1 MNREI
6 KFRGKRIDNGEWVYG
21 YIVKSVNDRCYIIGY
36 ATEDAVNTR
45 NEIDFMYNEVDH
57 KTVGQCTGYK
67 DKNKKEIYAEMSN
80 KIEDIKAA
88 VSGYKIS
95 DDVKNE
101 LLTMLNELDELRPKL
116 KSDLDTLK
124 IELAERLIE
133 IYNEH
138 GSDVINNEDETDP
151 ELATIYFKIKGL
163 TKEKEQVK

>member
-67 DKNKKEIYAEMSN
+67 DKNRKEIYEG
-80 KIEDIKAA
+80 DIIKFDTNYIRAILFNDGCFRLKDTPYQNNYN
-88 VSGYKIS
+88 SGIIIGNIYET
-95 DDVKNE
+95 E
-101 LLTMLNELDELRPKL
+101 L
-116 KSDLDTLK
+116 
-124 IELAERLIE
+124 
-133 IYNEH
+133 
-138 GSDVINNEDETDP
+138 
-151 ELATIYFKIKGL
+151 IKGD
-163 TKEKEQVK
+163 

>member
-67 DKNKKEIYAEMSN
+67 DKNRKEIYEG
-80 KIEDIKAA
+80 DIIKFDTNYIRAILFND
-88 VSGYKIS
+88 GCFRLKDTPYQNNYNNGIIIG
-95 DDVKNE
+95 NIYETE
-101 LLTMLNELDELRPKL
+101 L
-116 KSDLDTLK
+116 
-124 IELAERLIE
+124 
-133 IYNEH
+133 
-138 GSDVINNEDETDP
+138 
-151 ELATIYFKIKGL
+151 IKGD
-163 TKEKEQVK
+163 